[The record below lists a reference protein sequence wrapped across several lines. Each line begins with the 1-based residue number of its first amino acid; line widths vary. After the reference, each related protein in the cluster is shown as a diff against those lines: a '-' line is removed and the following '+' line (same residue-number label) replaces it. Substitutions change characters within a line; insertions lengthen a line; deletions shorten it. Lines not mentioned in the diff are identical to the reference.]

1 MSKRSRRRKTAEAK
15 KNPAPAPASSP
26 PKRVKKERK
35 PDPNRKRPNIIR
47 ILAIFLMI
55 NGAAGLLLYFPA
67 NLQLYAQGEITSFPV
82 VAIPL
87 VFGGISGLAGAG
99 MFQYKDWGRLLTIGG
114 YGAFV
119 LTVPWLS
126 GLFAASGERPPI
138 LLIGVGALLSAAF
151 IWWLVQIK
159 DEFD

>member
-1 MSKRSRRRKTAEAK
+1 MSKRSRRRRTTEAK
-15 KNPAPAPASSP
+15 KAAPTDAPGTAKPAKK
-26 PKRVKKERK
+26 KRT
-35 PDPNRKRPNIIR
+35 PNPNRKRSNIIR
-47 ILAIFLMI
+47 ILAVFLML

-87 VFGGISGLAGAG
+87 VFGGISGLAGVG
-99 MFQYKDWGRLLTIGG
+99 MWQYRDWGRLLTIGG

-126 GLFAASGERPPI
+126 GLFASSGERPPV
-138 LLIGVGALLSAAF
+138 LLIGVGAVLSALF
-151 IWWLVQIK
+151 TWWLVQIK